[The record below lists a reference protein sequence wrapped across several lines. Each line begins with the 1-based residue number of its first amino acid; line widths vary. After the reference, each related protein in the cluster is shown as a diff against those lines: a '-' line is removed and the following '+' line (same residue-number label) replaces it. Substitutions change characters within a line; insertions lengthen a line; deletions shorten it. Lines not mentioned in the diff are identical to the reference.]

1 MAKVYIWN
9 AMKLVWTMKIGFGT
23 WLFTS
28 YMLDNNYPM
37 TAELAYQMD
46 APNLGDEIIDFLLSH
61 SPQL

>member
-1 MAKVYIWN
+1 
-9 AMKLVWTMKIGFGT
+9 MKQRESNETHL
-23 WLFTS
+23 L

-46 APNLGDEIIDFLLSH
+46 VPNLGNEIIDFLLSH